1 MSAIKKDYSIPL
13 PTDPMWCLARKPPGI
28 RTKPRPRYE
37 VPLADPT
44 KAQEEKG
51 LYL

>member
-1 MSAIKKDYSIPL
+1 MNTAEKEDIPL

-28 RTKPRPRYE
+28 RTKPRPRRT
-37 VPLADPT
+37 VPLLDPA
-44 KAQEEKG
+44 KAQEDKG

>member
-1 MSAIKKDYSIPL
+1 MNTAEKYVVPM

-28 RTKPRPRYE
+28 RTKARPRRQ
-37 VPLADPT
+37 VPLADPA
-44 KAQEEKG
+44 KAQEDKG

>member
-1 MSAIKKDYSIPL
+1 MSAIKQDNTIPM

-28 RTKPRPRYE
+28 RTKIRPRQP
-37 VPLADPT
+37 VPLADPA

-51 LYL
+51 LFL